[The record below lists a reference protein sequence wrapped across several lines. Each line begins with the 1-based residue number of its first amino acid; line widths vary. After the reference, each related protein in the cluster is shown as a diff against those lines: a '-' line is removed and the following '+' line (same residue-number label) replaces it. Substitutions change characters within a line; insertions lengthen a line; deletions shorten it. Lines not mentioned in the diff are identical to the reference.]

1 MSNNIP
7 SLADPVISKNT
18 NKSENTRWIDL
29 IQGATFI
36 LIVALYAGL
45 MLTDRVP
52 TLGLVAVAALWLV
65 YLLLSGRLNFS
76 TPLDLPIL
84 VMLGL
89 LPLSLAVSI
98 DRELSLPK
106 IYGLVLGIVMF
117 CLIVNNLR
125 NYDRLH
131 LAVLALIILAIG
143 TAALGL
149 ISINA
154 TSEVL
159 SFLPPLQN
167 LLRRIQPGSFAV
179 GNRGVNANTIGG
191 ALTFFV
197 PLLGSL
203 LWNPG
208 AFNRSALRTKSNRD
222 LLFVAYK
229 VLVFG
234 AFLFVLGV
242 LILTRSRS
250 AYLGCAVGFM
260 ALLIFKDRRFI
271 WLIPILLANAIFVI
285 YYFGDGDP
293 LAFLYSLDT
302 SRETTLQDRFA
313 LWSSAVG
320 IIQDFPITGAGIFT
334 FSKVLGEVYTAQI
347 FEIQP
352 MQYFHAHN
360 LYLAIA
366 FDLGI
371 PGLVLYT
378 ALLSSFGVM
387 AYRTINRG
395 RSIIRVVVV
404 GLVSGMVAHHAF
416 GLIDA
421 NTLGTKLGIILWIF
435 LGLMAALYTHKRY
448 RGWRTDSQAGDQP
461 GLAILNLDW
470 KPFKRRLRDLL
481 FGLVL
486 WVIISLA
493 AVTFI
498 TLNPILSIVLAI
510 AGGILLGI
518 LLAGH
523 FMHGSIRGSGET
535 KKDRNSWIKD

>member
-1 MSNNIP
+1 MSNTP
-7 SLADPVISKNT
+7 SSADPDIYKNT
-18 NKSENTRWIDL
+18 NQGANSRWLSL
-29 IQGATFI
+29 IQSATVI
-36 LIVALYAGL
+36 LFVALYAGL

-52 TLGLVAVAALWLV
+52 TIGLVAIAALWLV
-65 YLLLSGRLNFS
+65 YLLLSGRLSFA

-84 VMLGL
+84 VLLGL
-89 LPLSLAVSI
+89 LPLSLAISI
-98 DRELSLPK
+98 DWELSLPK
-106 IYGLVLGIVMF
+106 IYGLLLGIGMF
-117 CLIVNNLR
+117 YLIVNNLR

-131 LAVLALIILAIG
+131 LAILALILLGIG
-143 TAALGL
+143 TAILGL
-149 ISINA
+149 ITINA
-154 TSEVL
+154 TSDLL

-167 LLRRIQPGSFAV
+167 LLRRIQPGSFSA
-179 GNRGVNANTIGG
+179 GERGVNANTIGG

-208 AFNRSALRTKSNRD
+208 AFFRSALRTKSNQR
-222 LLFVAYK
+222 LLMTAYK
-229 VLVFG
+229 GLVIG

-242 LILTRSRS
+242 LILTRSRG
-250 AYLGCAVGFM
+250 AYLGCAAGFLT
-260 ALLIFKDRRFI
+260 LLIFKDRRFL
-271 WLIPILLANAIFVI
+271 WLIPILLANAIFVL
-285 YYFGDGDP
+285 YYFGDGAP

-334 FSKVLGEVYTAQI
+334 FSKVLGEVYTTQI
-347 FEIQP
+347 FSIQP

-416 GLIDA
+416 GLVDA

-448 RGWRTDSQAGDQP
+448 RGWRADSPARDQP
-461 GLAILNLDW
+461 GLAILNLEW
-470 KPFKRRLRDLL
+470 EPVKQRLLNLL
-481 FGLVL
+481 YGLIL

-498 TLNPILSIVLAI
+498 TFNPILSLGLAI
-510 AGGILLGI
+510 TGGILLGI
-518 LLAGH
+518 FLA
-523 FMHGSIRGSGET
+523 MCCKHGRVDGSGET
-535 KKDRNSWIKD
+535 

>member
-1 MSNNIP
+1 MSNIQ
-7 SLADPVISKNT
+7 SSTDSDIYKHT
-18 NKSENTRWIDL
+18 NQGANTRWVDL
-29 IQGATFI
+29 VQGATFI
-36 LIVALYAGL
+36 LIAGLYAGL

-52 TLGLVAVAALWLV
+52 TIGLVAVAVLWLI
-65 YLLLSGRLNFS
+65 YLLLSGRLSFA

-84 VMLGL
+84 ILLGL
-89 LPLSLAVSI
+89 LPLSLAISI
-98 DRELSLPK
+98 DWNLSLPK
-106 IYGLVLGIVMF
+106 IYGLLLGIVMF
-117 CLIVNNLR
+117 YLIVNNLR

-131 LAVLALIILAIG
+131 LAILALILLGIVTAIV
-143 TAALGL
+143 GL
-149 ISINA
+149 ITINA
-154 TSEVL
+154 TSDLL

-167 LLRRIQPGSFAV
+167 LLRRIQPGSFSS
-179 GNRGVNANTIGG
+179 GERGVNANTIGG

-203 LWNPG
+203 LLNPG
-208 AFNRSALRTKSNRD
+208 AFFRSALRTKPKQR
-222 LLFVAYK
+222 LFMIAYK
-229 VLVFG
+229 GLIIG
-234 AFLFVLGV
+234 AFLFALGV
-242 LILTRSRS
+242 LILTRSRG
-250 AYLGCAVGFM
+250 AYLGCAAGFM
-260 ALLIFKDRRFI
+260 TLLIFKDRRFL
-271 WLIPILLANAIFVI
+271 WLIPILLANAIFVL

-313 LWSSAVG
+313 LWSNAVG

-334 FSKVLGEVYTAQI
+334 FSKLLSEVYTTQI

-371 PGLVLYT
+371 PGLVLYI
-378 ALLSSFGVM
+378 AMLSSFGVM

-416 GLIDA
+416 GLVDA

-435 LGLMAALYTHKRY
+435 LGLMAALFTHKRY
-448 RGWRTDSQAGDQP
+448 RGWRTESKAGDKP

-470 KPFKRRLRDLL
+470 KFIKRRGLDLVY
-481 FGLVL
+481 GLAL
-486 WVIISLA
+486 WVLISLA

-498 TLNPILSIVLAI
+498 TFNPILSIGLAI

-518 LLAGH
+518 LLAGR
-523 FMHGSIRGSGET
+523 FKHG
-535 KKDRNSWIKD
+535 